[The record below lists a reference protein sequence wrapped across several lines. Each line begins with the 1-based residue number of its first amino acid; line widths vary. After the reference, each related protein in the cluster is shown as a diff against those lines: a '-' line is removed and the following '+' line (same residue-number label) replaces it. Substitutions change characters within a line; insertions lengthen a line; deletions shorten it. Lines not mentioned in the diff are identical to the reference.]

1 MLIHKEYSQYLYLMI
16 NNFPIKLRNYTFEY
30 PIPIRVCVKNYD
42 KFEEVLGDTKYLY
55 ISKGSLSDTTELVVD
70 DYSKKLLMLQVI
82 ASNQITFH
90 DLDFDIDSYLSYN
103 SYIAI
108 NITNDSFEKWEKYL
122 PALDTQPKIH
132 VFNSLIVLIIDENKC
147 PAYMFSENNKFGV
160 ITNKDLNIAAFFI
173 NNITEKDKKIIKE
186 HANYLNSPNQES
198 AFPFNKCKTTI
209 MEHKNYLIKK
219 IIELENVNL
228 WDVIYYGLE
237 RKLINNNF
245 VIESAIAMLEHN
257 KTSDNIT
264 LEIASLLNHELEK
277 VSILLNEKVNKDEVM
292 INKGPFYNKIWLY
305 LSVASDMCAAKIIK

>member
-277 VSILLNEKVNKDEVM
+277 VSILLNEKVNKDEIM

-305 LSVASDMCAAKIIK
+305 LVVAADMCAEKIIK